1 MELPS
6 TQITKEDTI
15 TFLVNI
21 FNEDIIRDVC
31 IYICTRNLTN
41 CFYNFS
47 DFFLKHRIDN
57 DEVKDQ
63 IKQNIINLLKNK
75 DYTVAYVFNKTGLV
89 ICRSDQ
95 EINKSVWKSNLDFTQ
110 L

>member
-31 IYICTRNLTN
+31 IYICTHNLTN

-47 DFFLKHRIDN
+47 DFFLKHRIDD

-63 IKQNIINLLKNK
+63 IKHNIINLLKNK
-75 DYTVAYVFNKTGLV
+75 GYVVAYVFNNTGLV
-89 ICRSDQ
+89 ICRSED
-95 EINKSVWKSNLDFTQ
+95 EINKSVWKSNLDFTK